1 MLTSFQS
8 TKMWLQCWTHGNQ
21 FFGGVQKCDYY
32 IESMSPNYQSLSEC
46 NYIAESM
53 PTCSENVLK
62 WLKLGILANQACAQ
76 VPCAPKCY
84 HMLNPSQ
91 QALRVHWNVTAS
103 MNQKQQYLMMWR
115 KLHYTPVT
123 HWSWVQWQSLR
134 LYVCTDSRQVHHWW
148 RSCYT
153 IQ

>member
-1 MLTSFQS
+1 
-8 TKMWLQCWTHGNQ
+8 
-21 FFGGVQKCDYY
+21 
-32 IESMSPNYQSLSEC
+32 MSPNYQSLSEC

-76 VPCAPKCY
+76 VPCAPKCD

-123 HWSWVQWQSLR
+123 HWSWVQWQVCGCTSAQTVVRSITGGEVATQYNNLLIVTR
-134 LYVCTDSRQVHHWW
+134 LK
-148 RSCYT
+148 T
-153 IQ
+153 IRLT